1 MPEPTP
7 QWQLPLDSSQPPA
20 NWINIVRDACPA
32 AAALPL
38 HYTAQL
44 LWQRQVRQPA
54 QLKGFLHPEAYCPAS
69 PFAFGEEM
77 TWAVERL
84 KQTGLSSNS
93 PSASLEKVAI
103 WGDFDADGVTATAVL
118 WEGLR
123 PLLPP
128 ESHLRYYIPNR
139 FTESHG
145 LSAAGLE
152 QLAEWGCQLLVT
164 CDTGSTSLSE
174 IEYAHQLGMEVII
187 TDHHT
192 LPAQR
197 PPVVALINPRT
208 LPPEHPLQTLSGVA
222 VAYKLIEALYQ
233 SLTVAPP
240 APLDNLLDLVAVGL
254 IADLV
259 ELTGDCR
266 YLAQRGLEQLQSHLQ
281 TQTPRRPGVAQL
293 LALCKRTGD
302 RPTDISFGIGP
313 RINAI
318 SRIHGDARFCVELL
332 TSQDPEYCR
341 TLALEAELANT
352 RRKALQR
359 DLLNQVRGKLAQLDL
374 ATTEVIVLA
383 DEQWPAGILGLVAG
397 QVAQEYGRPT
407 LLLSL
412 DPPADAASPDRMAR
426 GSARSIPGLDLYDL
440 FKTQAHLLTS
450 YGGHPLAAGLSLP
463 TENLALF
470 TAALNREVRELK
482 GEQPGVGGPV
492 LAVDLAVT
500 VADLGQD
507 LFRALKLLE
516 PYGMGNPVPRLLISD
531 CWVTGAW
538 HRRLKDQRGG
548 QVAYIRTE
556 FKLWDDTVQG
566 GFPAE
571 WWDHYAEDLP
581 QGRCDAVVELDFNTV
596 QKQYRVR
603 LVAIRAAQSQ
613 SCAAPFTYR
622 QEPILDWRQGLT
634 GETMADTP
642 SPQALDLS
650 SAAGQLAPFADAR
663 GKDPTGDAIANA
675 LVITQCPAGW
685 AEWAAW
691 VKQAETAQQPLAIA
705 YPPPPERAPE
715 TVWKELVGLAK
726 YLSRTGETVTLDRLQ
741 ERLQL
746 SAPALALGFKSLE
759 YLGFQVQ
766 IDSEQRVQMQ
776 RPLAESS
783 LSPEGP
789 EIRAFLE
796 ALQEEQFRRRYF
808 YQVPVSTLTA
818 RS

>member
-1 MPEPTP
+1 MPKPTP
-7 QWQLPLDSSQPPA
+7 QWQLPSDSSQPPA
-20 NWINIVRDACPA
+20 DWINIIRQACPA
-32 AAALPL
+32 AASLPL
-38 HYTAQL
+38 HYAAQL
-44 LWQRQVRQPA
+44 LWQRQVQQPA
-54 QLKGFLHPEAYCPAS
+54 QLKGFLRPDAYCPTS

-84 KQTGLSSNS
+84 KQTVH
-93 PSASLEKVAI
+93 PTTPPASLEKVAI

-118 WEGLR
+118 WEGLK

-128 ESHLRYYIPNR
+128 DSRLRYYIPNR

-145 LSAAGLE
+145 LSTAGLE
-152 QLAEWGCQLLVT
+152 QLAEWGCQLLIT
-164 CDTGSTSLSE
+164 CDTGSTSLVE
-174 IEYAHQLGMEVII
+174 IDYAHQLGMEVII

-208 LPPEHPLQTLSGVA
+208 LPLGHPLQTLSGVA
-222 VAYKLIEALYQ
+222 VAYKLIEALYE
-233 SLTVAPP
+233 SLPVPST
-240 APLDNLLDLVAVGL
+240 APLEDLLDLVAIGL
-254 IADLV
+254 VADLV

-281 TQTPRRPGVAQL
+281 TSSPRRPGVAEL

-332 TSQDPEYCR
+332 TSQDPEHCR

-359 DLLNQVRGKLAQLDL
+359 DLLNQARGKLAQLDL

-383 DEQWPAGILGLVAG
+383 DEQWPTGILGLVAG
-397 QVAQEYGRPT
+397 QIAQEYGRPT

-412 DPPADAASPDRMAR
+412 DPLASEPSSSNSNRMAR

-440 FKTQAHLLTS
+440 FKTQAHLLKN

-463 TENLALF
+463 AENLALF
-470 TAALNREVRELK
+470 TAALNREVREFK
-482 GEQPGVGGPV
+482 GEQPGAGGPV
-492 LAVDLAVT
+492 LAIDLTVT
-500 VADLGQD
+500 VADLGQE

-538 HRRLKDQRGG
+538 HRRIKDQRGG
-548 QVAYIRTE
+548 QVAFIRTE
-556 FKLWDDTVQG
+556 FKLWDDTVQV

-581 QGRCDAVVELDFNTV
+581 QGRCDVVVELDFNTF
-596 QKQYRVR
+596 QKQYRAR
-603 LVAIRAAQSQ
+603 LVAVRAAQSQ
-613 SCAAPFTYR
+613 SRAALTQF
-622 QEPILDWRQGLT
+622 QEPVLDWRQEPA
-634 GETMADTP
+634 GEAVDGTSFPQSLGQP
-642 SPQALDLS
+642 SEAML
-650 SAAGQLAPFADAR
+650 AARTSDM
-663 GKDPTGDAIANA
+663 ANA
-675 LVITQCPAGW
+675 LVVTRCPAGW
-685 AEWAAW
+685 AEWATW

-705 YPPPPERAPE
+705 YPPPTERAPE
-715 TVWKELVGLAK
+715 AVWKELVGLAK
-726 YLSRTGETVTLDRLQ
+726 YLSRTGATVALDRLQ

-746 SAPALALGFKSLE
+746 SAPALMLGFKSLE

-766 IDSEQRVQMQ
+766 IDSADQVQIQ
-776 RPLAESS
+776 WEAAESS
-783 LSPEGP
+783 LSPDGP
-789 EIRAFLE
+789 EVRAFLE

-808 YQVPVSTLTA
+808 YQVPVSTLTT
-818 RS
+818 RG